1 MADEIFEV
9 FGRISSLEPLMHI
22 GYVNAPGIDLAKVYA
37 HTVYNEEN
45 WIELCVVNRADVIP
59 VYKEDEKLN
68 VKGN

>member
-1 MADEIFEV
+1 MADEIYEV

-45 WIELCVVNRADVIP
+45 WIELCVVNRGDIIP
-59 VYKEDEKLN
+59 VYKENEKLN

>member
-9 FGRISSLEPLMHI
+9 FGRISSLEPLMHV

-45 WIELCVVNRADVIP
+45 WIELCVVNRGDIVP
-59 VYKEDEKLN
+59 VYKEDDNLN
-68 VKGN
+68 IKGN

>member
-1 MADEIFEV
+1 MADEIYEV

-22 GYVNAPGIDLAKVYA
+22 GYVNAPGVDLAKVYA

-45 WIELCVVNRADVIP
+45 WIELCVVKRRDIIP
-59 VYKEDEKLN
+59 VYKENEKLN

>member
-1 MADEIFEV
+1 
-9 FGRISSLEPLMHI
+9 MHI

-45 WIELCVVNRADVIP
+45 WIELCVVNRGDIIP

>member
-45 WIELCVVNRADVIP
+45 WIELCVVNRGDIIP

>member
-1 MADEIFEV
+1 MADEIYEV

-45 WIELCVVNRADVIP
+45 WIELCVVNRGDIIP

>member
-9 FGRISSLEPLMHI
+9 FGRISSLEPLMHV

-45 WIELCVVNRADVIP
+45 WIELCVVNRGDIIP
-59 VYKEDEKLN
+59 VYKEDDNLN
-68 VKGN
+68 IKGN

>member
-37 HTVYNEEN
+37 HTVYNEVN
-45 WIELCVVNRADVIP
+45 WIELCVVNRGDIIP

>member
-1 MADEIFEV
+1 MADEIYEV

-22 GYVNAPGIDLAKVYA
+22 GYVNAPGVDLAKVYA

-45 WIELCVVNRADVIP
+45 WIELCVVRRRDIIP
-59 VYKEDEKLN
+59 VYKENEKLN

>member
-1 MADEIFEV
+1 MADEIYEV

-22 GYVNAPGIDLAKVYA
+22 GYVNAPGNDLAKVYA

-45 WIELCVVNRADVIP
+45 WIELCVVKREDVIP
-59 VYKEDEKLN
+59 VYREDEKLN

>member
-22 GYVNAPGIDLAKVYA
+22 GYVNAPGVDLAKVYA

-45 WIELCVVNRADVIP
+45 WIELCVVKRRDIIP
-59 VYKEDEKLN
+59 VYKENEKLN

>member
-45 WIELCVVNRADVIP
+45 WIDLCVIKRGDIIP

>member
-1 MADEIFEV
+1 MVDEIFEV
-9 FGRISSLEPLMHI
+9 FGRISSLESLTHV

-45 WIELCVVNRADVIP
+45 WIELCVVNREDIIP
-59 VYKEDEKLN
+59 VYREDEKLN